1 MSTALAYDTVR
12 RPNSV
17 LPAPLQPAP
26 VAAPP
31 APRRAAV
38 PVAAPVARTRVVA
51 AAALVGLAACFVGAQ
66 LVLSIGTAQGAYEL
80 AALQQ
85 RSDVLTRQQQ
95 SQQEALRSLA
105 APQRLAA
112 KAAALG
118 MVPDDSP
125 AYLDARTG
133 RVLGTVDSTAGTAAA
148 PGGITR

>member
-1 MSTALAYDTVR
+1 MSTALAYEPVR
-12 RPNSV
+12 RPSAM

-26 VAAPP
+26 APVET
-31 APRRAAV
+31 PRRAAAPEAV
-38 PVAAPVARTRVVA
+38 PVARTRVVA

-66 LVLSIGTAQGAYEL
+66 LVLSIGTAQGAYTL
-80 AALQQ
+80 ASLQQ

-133 RVLGTVDSTAGTAAA
+133 KVLGSVDVTKGGSTA
-148 PGGITR
+148 PGGIVR

>member
-1 MSTALAYDTVR
+1 MSTALAYDPVR
-12 RPNSV
+12 RPSAM

-26 VAAPP
+26 TPAA
-31 APRRAAV
+31 APRRAAA
-38 PVAAPVARTRVVA
+38 PAAAPVARTRVLA
-51 AAALVGLAACFVGAQ
+51 ASALVGLAACFVGAQ
-66 LVLSIGTAQGAYEL
+66 LVLSIGTAQSAYTL
-80 AALQQ
+80 ASLQQ

-133 RVLGTVDSTAGTAAA
+133 KVLGSVDTTEGDASA